1 MQLRVIIVSSLMAAA
16 FASPVLADD
25 YVPNEVL
32 VKWKD
37 SPAASGVAAVS
48 TIRVSDVETA
58 LELFAAD
65 DRVDYVE
72 PNYKRYLAA
81 LPDDPDYFVQ
91 WYLDQSSD
99 HDIDAEAA
107 WEISTGA
114 TQVVVAVID
123 TGIDMNHPD
132 LVDQLWTNPNEVAD
146 NGVDDDGNGFID
158 DVHGW
163 DFIAND
169 NNPSAQPSSSL
180 FTTDYV
186 LHGTHVAG
194 TIGAKGD
201 NGVGVTGV
209 NWNVQIMPL
218 KIFNDD
224 GEGDT
229 DGIAEAVEY
238 AIANGADIINMS
250 YGGSSSTQTE
260 ENVMTAAADA
270 GIVLVAAA
278 GNESRNL
285 NTHPFY
291 PACYDQVIGVG
302 ATDDADVI
310 TDFSNF
316 GSNCVDVAAPGEFI
330 YNTYYYDDTG
340 TYTALNDEYG
350 YMSGTSMATPVVS
363 GIAGLVLATNPN
375 LSASEVSD
383 IIIATTDD
391 IGDDTLGSGRVNAAQ
406 AVAAA
411 VDEQNPEP
419 VNITSYHSS
428 SAANSIAE
436 QDRTRDASPYFSWD
450 EPVSLASVAGYY
462 VYFGRERLNPITD
475 GILQSSRSYTP
486 VEALHGNER
495 TYRLRIR
502 TLDSEG
508 RTSDLAQFEY
518 VIDRRIKRP
527 TWQSLKATTDG
538 VQLRWYKPSADHAIA
553 YKVYRSTDRDG
564 QYQSISGEISLK
576 KFTDTQVRDN
586 QRYYYRVRAIDDLGN
601 ESELGEIKT
610 IKL

>member
-1 MQLRVIIVSSLMAAA
+1 MRMRAIMAITLVSIVCATPAW
-16 FASPVLADD
+16 ADD
-25 YVPNEVL
+25 YVENEVL

-37 SPAASGVAAVS
+37 TPALSGTAAVS
-48 TIRVSDVETA
+48 TVHVSDVDTA
-58 LELFAAD
+58 VDLFSAD
-65 DRVDYVE
+65 ERVEYVE

-81 LPDDPDYFVQ
+81 LPDDPQYLTQ
-91 WYLDQSSD
+91 WYLEQAND

-107 WEISTGA
+107 WEMSTGA
-114 TQVVVAVID
+114 TNVVIAVID

-132 LVDQLWTNPNEVAD
+132 LVEQLWTNPNEVAD

-158 DVHGW
+158 DTHGW
-163 DFIAND
+163 DFINND
-169 NNPSAQPSSSL
+169 NDPSAQPNSHL

-194 TIGAKGD
+194 TIGASG
-201 NGVGVTGV
+201 NNSVGVSGI
-209 NWNVQIMPL
+209 NWSVQIMPL

-260 ENVMTAAADA
+260 ETVMTAAADA

-278 GNESRNL
+278 GNESHNL
-285 NTHPFY
+285 NNRPFY
-291 PACYDQVIGVG
+291 PACYANVIGVG
-302 ATDDADVI
+302 ATDDSDII
-310 TDFSNF
+310 TSFSNF
-316 GSNCVDVAAPGEFI
+316 GSDCVDVAAPGEFI
-330 YNTYYYDDTG
+330 YSTYYYDDTG
-340 TYTALNDEYG
+340 TYSALDEEYG
-350 YMSGTSMATPVVS
+350 YMSGTSMATPVVA

-375 LSASEVSD
+375 LSAADISD
-383 IIIATTDD
+383 IIVQTADD

-411 VDEQNPEP
+411 VDEQNPEA
-419 VNITSYHSS
+419 VTISSYHTS
-428 SAANSIAE
+428 SAAQSVAE
-436 QDRTRDASPYFSWD
+436 DVRTRDATPFFSWD

-462 VYFGRERLNPITD
+462 VYFGRERLDPVTD
-475 GILQSSRSYTP
+475 GTLQTSRTYTP
-486 VEALHGNER
+486 TEALHGNER
-495 TYRLRIR
+495 TYRLRVR

-508 RTSDLAQFEY
+508 RTSALAQFLY
-518 VIDRRIKRP
+518 LVDRRIKRP
-527 TWQSLKATTDG
+527 TWQSIKATDDG
-538 VQLRWYKPSADHAIA
+538 VTLRWYKPSDDHAVA

-564 QYQSISGEISLK
+564 RYESISGTITLK
-576 KFTDTQVRDN
+576 KYTDTNVRTN
-586 QRYYYRVRAIDDLGN
+586 RRYYYKVRAIDDLGN